1 MTINAPLSIAPIGR
15 DTLLEEAL
23 EYGVLCPACRAL
35 MVPATTTL
43 SWWDCINP
51 LCISGEQPG

>member
-1 MTINAPLSIAPIGR
+1 MSGNNRPFRKVPDSVY
-15 DTLLEEAL
+15 EEAL
-23 EYGVLCPACRAL
+23 EHMVRHHCGAL

-51 LCISGEQPG
+51 YCESDAQPVM

>member
-1 MTINAPLSIAPIGR
+1 MVS
-15 DTLLEEAL
+15 DKLLAEAR
-23 EYGVLCPACRAL
+23 EHGVTCPACRAL

-51 LCISGEQPG
+51 YCTSSAQPGGERR